1 MIPTHRAPT
10 HPGEI
15 LREEFLVPLE
25 ISQSALAEHIGV
37 SMQLVNTLI
46 NGHRGITAETAWK
59 LAQALRTS
67 PEFWMNLQ
75 ARYDLAMKRP
85 TQAIKALA
93 R

>member
-1 MIPTHRAPT
+1 MIPKNRAPT

-15 LREEFLVPLE
+15 LNEEFLVPMK
-25 ISQSALAEHIGV
+25 ISQTKLANHIGV

-46 NGHRGITAETAWK
+46 NGHRGISAETAWK
-59 LAQALRTS
+59 LSQAFKTS

-75 ARYDLAMKRP
+75 AQYDLAVKRP
-85 TQAIKALA
+85 EQAIKAFS